1 MPPSNPMPSITELF
15 SEQGALAA
23 RLPGFRH
30 RPQQAAMA
38 AAIHAALKAGE
49 DLICEAGTG
58 TGKTLAYLAP
68 ALLLGRKTIISTG
81 ARHLQDQLKQKDLP
95 LILAALNLPRTVV
108 ALKGRTN
115 YLCLERMH
123 DALQEARQPAEEM
136 AALQQVAAW
145 SAATRGGDLNE
156 LHELSEIR
164 EHTPLHQQITS
175 TTDNCLGQAC
185 AHYENCFV
193 FKNRKAAL
201 EADLVITNHHLLLA
215 DLALREGGYGEV
227 LPLAEVIIFD
237 EAHQLPELASLY
249 FSQSLG
255 SRQLLELVSDINSA
269 DREEAGD
276 MPDLARALAA
286 FEKQIRD
293 FRLIFGHTDR
303 RADWQTL
310 WDTTDL
316 PSAIAELLA
325 ALQAL
330 LEPLAALKDRG
341 QRLNQCWQRAT
352 ARYDDIEAY
361 SARLGADSV
370 RWVEIR
376 GHHIY
381 LNQTPISIAETFQQR
396 LASHNAC
403 HIFTSATLAVGQDF
417 GHFRQQLGLTNTP
430 ARVWDSPFDYPAQT
444 LLYLPTDLP
453 APNDPR
459 FFERFIERATTLLA
473 FSRGHAFVLFT
484 SHRSLSRAAD
494 LLAARLDYP
503 LLVQGQAPR
512 AELLNRFRR
521 TGHAVLL
528 GTNSFWEGVD
538 VKGQAL
544 SLVIIE
550 KLPFA
555 SPADPVLK
563 ARLTHL
569 NEQGGN
575 AFMDYQL
582 PQAALALKQGIGR
595 LIRDNGDRGA
605 CAICDKRIVQ
615 KTYGERL
622 INALPGM
629 PATQALEDVAR
640 FYERI
645 VNSV

>member
-1 MPPSNPMPSITELF
+1 MPPSKPMPSITELF

-23 RLPGFRH
+23 RIPGFRH

-81 ARHLQDQLKQKDLP
+81 TRHLQDQLKQKDLP
-95 LILAALNLPRTVV
+95 LALAALNLPRTVV
-108 ALKGRTN
+108 VLKGRRN

-123 DALQEARQPAEEM
+123 SALQEARQPPEEM

-145 SAATRGGDLNE
+145 SAATRGGDLS
-156 LHELSEIR
+156 ELSEIR
-164 EHTPLHQQITS
+164 EHTPLHQRITS
-175 TTDNCLGQAC
+175 TTENCLGQAC

-237 EAHQLPELASLY
+237 EAHQLPELASFY
-249 FSQSLG
+249 FSQRLG
-255 SRQLLELVSDINSA
+255 SRQLLQLVTDMNSA
-269 DREEAGD
+269 DHEEAGD
-276 MPDLARALAA
+276 MPDLAKALEA
-286 FEKQIRD
+286 FEKQVRD

-303 RADWQTL
+303 RVDWQAL
-310 WDTTDL
+310 CDTIDL

-352 ARYDDIEAY
+352 AHYDYIEAY
-361 SARLGADSV
+361 SARHGADSV
-370 RWVEIR
+370 RWVEVSGR
-376 GHHIY
+376 HIQ

-403 HIFTSATLAVGQDF
+403 YIFTSATLAVGQDF
-417 GHFRQQLGLTNTP
+417 GHFRQQLGLTDTP
-430 ARVWDSPFDYPAQT
+430 GKVWDSPFDYPTQT

-459 FFERFIERATTLLA
+459 FFERFMERATTLLA
-473 FSRGHAFVLFT
+473 CSRGHAFVLFT

-494 LLAARLDYP
+494 LLADRLDYP

-563 ARLTHL
+563 ARLTQLH
-569 NEQGGN
+569 EQGGN
-575 AFMDYQL
+575 AFMDCQL

-595 LIRDNGDRGA
+595 LIRDSGDRGA

-615 KTYGERL
+615 KAYGQRL
-622 INALPGM
+622 IGALPDM
-629 PATQALEDVAR
+629 PATQELEDVAR
-640 FYERI
+640 FYQWMATGA
-645 VNSV
+645 